1 MTTTRVCTNG
11 KCPAYARVI
20 YTGATR
26 CDFCRWDLKAAQ
38 RNIAAAVGDGGHAA
52 KAPASVQHSR
62 FDVARGSV

>member
-38 RNIAAAVGDGGHAA
+38 RNIALAATDIDKSAEPRAA
-52 KAPASVQHSR
+52 ALPSR
-62 FDVARGSV
+62 FAATLR

>member
-38 RNIAAAVGDGGHAA
+38 RNIAPAATDINELVERPA
-52 KAPASVQHSR
+52 KAPPSR
-62 FDVARGSV
+62 FASTLR

>member
-1 MTTTRVCTNG
+1 MITTRVCTNG

-38 RNIAAAVGDGGHAA
+38 RNITPAATDTGQSAEPRAAAL
-52 KAPASVQHSR
+52 PSR
-62 FDVARGSV
+62 FATTLR